1 MTASFETTNASSS
14 SSTEMSFCHLN
25 LLTQTQVIVSDCILQ
40 LTYRLL
46 ELEHGPANRE
56 PNIAAIGCICRSK
69 NTATD
74 GIEEEGKALVLTL
87 SENVDEV
94 SGVLYC
100 FFRTCLLTDT

>member
-1 MTASFETTNASSS
+1 
-14 SSTEMSFCHLN
+14 MSFCHLN
-25 LLTQTQVIVSDCILQ
+25 LLNSSLISDCILQ

-56 PNIAAIGCICRSK
+56 PGNIRCIHRRSK

>member
-1 MTASFETTNASSS
+1 
-14 SSTEMSFCHLN
+14 MSFCHLN
-25 LLTQTQVIVSDCILQ
+25 LLNSSLISDCILQ
-40 LTYRLL
+40 TYRLL

-56 PNIAAIGCICRSK
+56 PGNIGCIHRRSK